1 MTEKMRISFVSEILD
16 DPFPVVAIYNPKE
29 MPVSLFHQLGRF
41 GLAVDRKA
49 VFTGKLNS
57 SRKDFMAVIQ
67 SYGVEVQVV
76 PSV

>member
-1 MTEKMRISFVSEILD
+1 MLEKMRISFVSDGMD
-16 DPFPVVAIYNPKE
+16 DAFPYVSIYNPKE

-41 GLAVDRKA
+41 GLAIDRKS

-57 SRKDFMAVIQ
+57 SRKDFVAVIQ
-67 SYGVEVQVV
+67 SYGVELQVV